1 MNVEIRK
8 AIPEDAERII
18 DINIKVWNN
27 IYKDLIPKKIIDN
40 LNFFYKKNQEQ
51 GSVLTKKKN

>member
-18 DINIKVWNN
+18 DINIKVRCINS
-27 IYKDLIPKKIIDN
+27 IY
-40 LNFFYKKNQEQ
+40 
-51 GSVLTKKKN
+51 

>member
-8 AIPEDAERII
+8 AIPENAERII

-27 IYKDLIPKKIIDN
+27 IYKDLIPKKIDN
-40 LNFFYKKNQEQ
+40 LNFFYK
-51 GSVLTKKKN
+51 